1 VSSFLFLEGEGC
13 GKGGGGNVERSGADD
28 VQGETEV
35 LSVGTDSWAEIETAE
50 GFGCWVEWKNRRRQR
65 CTYCRYGMA
74 LN

>member
-50 GFGCWVEWKNRRRQR
+50 GFRCWWSGRTEEGGVVHTVDTGWR
-65 CTYCRYGMA
+65 
-74 LN
+74 